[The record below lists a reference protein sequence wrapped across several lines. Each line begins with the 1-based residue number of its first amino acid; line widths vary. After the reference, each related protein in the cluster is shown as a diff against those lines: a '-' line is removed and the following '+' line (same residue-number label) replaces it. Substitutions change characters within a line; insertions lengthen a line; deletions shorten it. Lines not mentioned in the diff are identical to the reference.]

1 MDWAYY
7 WLLMGILAFG
17 FVIANLIRAAL
28 GKRRGWQV
36 LLFASLSCGALTMLC
51 MVHMSTTGCKKR
63 TGPRFWTVCQLWPHG

>member
-36 LLFASLSCGALTMLC
+36 LLFASLSCGELTMLGNC
-51 MVHMSTTGCKKR
+51 
-63 TGPRFWTVCQLWPHG
+63 L

>member
-28 GKRRGWQV
+28 GK
-36 LLFASLSCGALTMLC
+36 
-51 MVHMSTTGCKKR
+51 
-63 TGPRFWTVCQLWPHG
+63 